1 MLEIHL
7 NPGDSAPVYRQ
18 IIRQVRCLLAS
29 GRLQPG
35 DEMPSVRVLARE
47 LLVNP
52 NTVARAYR
60 DLEAMGVLVSRQ
72 GSGSCVSAA
81 DTPGAESPIAH
92 RQKLMRLAA
101 PADVLL
107 GESRKLGVPL
117 DEVQEFLIERDAAL
131 DAEKTA

>member
-1 MLEIHL
+1 MEIHL
-7 NPGDSAPVYRQ
+7 SPGDSTPIYRQ
-18 IIRQVRCLLAS
+18 IIRQVKNLLGS

-72 GSGSCVSAA
+72 GSGTCVSAA
-81 DTPGAESPIAH
+81 EPPPAYRD
-92 RQKLMRLAA
+92 KLMRLAGH
-101 PADVLL
+101 ADELL
-107 GESRKLGVPL
+107 GEARKLGLSL
-117 DEVQEFLIERDAAL
+117 DEVQEFVAERDAAL
-131 DAEKTA
+131 DAEAERSA